1 MCSGP
6 GTHIIDCYA
15 TSFEKQTSYLHIWR
29 KKEKK
34 LYLIYIFLFSIL
46 EHSFSLI
53 DGIAIGCIEE

>member
-1 MCSGP
+1 MCSGR

-15 TSFEKQTSYLHIWR
+15 TSFEKQTSNLHIWR

-34 LYLIYIFLFSIL
+34 LYLIYIILFSIL

>member
-1 MCSGP
+1 MCSGR

-15 TSFEKQTSYLHIWR
+15 TSFEKQTSTE
-29 KKEKK
+29 KKKKK
-34 LYLIYIFLFSIL
+34 LYLIYIILFSIL